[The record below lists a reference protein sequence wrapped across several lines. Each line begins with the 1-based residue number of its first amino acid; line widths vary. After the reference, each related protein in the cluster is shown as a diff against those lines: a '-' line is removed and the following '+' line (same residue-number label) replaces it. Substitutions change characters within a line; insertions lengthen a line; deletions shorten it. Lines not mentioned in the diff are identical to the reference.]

1 MREKVE
7 RVIMFAIVVALFV
20 TMAVGLVVIAHRMVL
35 GAAMILIPLTIL
47 LIFSEPEED
56 TNER

>member
-7 RVIMFAIVVALFV
+7 RVVMFAIVVALFV

-35 GAAMILIPLTIL
+35 GAAMILIPLLIL
-47 LIFSEPEED
+47 LIFGQED
-56 TNER
+56 DK

>member
-7 RVIMFAIVVALFV
+7 RVIMFVIVVALFV
-20 TMAVGLVVIAHRMVL
+20 TMAVGLVVIANKMVL

-47 LIFSEPEED
+47 LIFSEPEEG

>member
-20 TMAVGLVVIAHRMVL
+20 TMAVGLVVIADKMVL

>member
-1 MREKVE
+1 
-7 RVIMFAIVVALFV
+7 MFAIVVALFV

>member
-20 TMAVGLVVIAHRMVL
+20 TMALGLVVIANRMVL

-47 LIFSEPEED
+47 LIFSEPDED

>member
-20 TMAVGLVVIAHRMVL
+20 TMAVGLVVIANKMVL
-35 GAAMILIPLTIL
+35 GAAMILIPLVIL
-47 LIFSEPEED
+47 LIFSEPED
-56 TNER
+56 DK

>member
-1 MREKVE
+1 MKERIE

-20 TMAVGLVVIAHRMVL
+20 TMAVGLVVIANKMVL
-35 GAAMILIPLTIL
+35 GAAMILIPLVIL

-56 TNER
+56 K

>member
-20 TMAVGLVVIAHRMVL
+20 TMAVGLVVIADRKVL
-35 GAAMILIPLTIL
+35 GAAMILIPLLIL
-47 LIFSEPEED
+47 LIFGQED
-56 TNER
+56 ES